1 MKVFAL
7 EVEDE
12 LAEGFVAAAAE
23 RELPVED
30 LIIGM
35 AAWSLAEQD
44 FMTRE
49 SYTPE
54 QIAQIEE
61 GLAAEER
68 GEFIPHED
76 VMAQLRERFPEETG
90 RQIIERALESYAEL
104 LNYAADMPALHED
117 WDAQVAKG
125 LAAMEKGET
134 SPQHEVFAR
143 WQAKYG

>member
-7 EVEDE
+7 KVEDE

-49 SYTPE
+49 PYTPE

-68 GEFIPHED
+68 GELIPHED

-104 LNYAADMPALHED
+104 LNYAADMPNLHED
-117 WDAQVAKG
+117 WDTQVAKG
-125 LAAMEKGET
+125 LAAMEEGET